1 VSDTFLGQLYKLE
14 IYIKP
19 AYYGN
24 SMINNFEVQ
33 SGMYKEVVRQFNQVA
48 DLIEL
53 DPNIRERLKY
63 PQRALT
69 VSFPFRRDEYKEVET
84 VIGYRVQHTLSIG
97 PTKGGI
103 RYSPDVNFG
112 EVTALAMLMSWKCA
126 IVGLPFGGAKG
137 GVAIDP
143 TPLSRAEKQRLTR
156 RYTAEILPL
165 IGVDKDIPA
174 PDMGTDEQTMA
185 WIMDTYS
192 NFVGSAQP
200 GIVTGKPVSIGGS
213 ITRREAT
220 GRGAIAIAKI
230 ACDKIN
236 HDFESSTI
244 VVQGFG
250 NVGKYAALDSYERGA
265 KVIAV
270 NDINGGVVNKK
281 GLNIPELFK
290 HVSKNDSV
298 LGFEGGDDI
307 DGSTILETPCDILIP
322 AAIGGVITSKN
333 VNKIDTKVLLEGAN
347 SPTTVKAHDILEG
360 RGILVIPDVIANA
373 GGVTASYFEWVQ
385 DTQNYLWKEQQIYER
400 LVEVLTGSFEE
411 VWTLSKKHNCDLRT
425 AALMKGIKK
434 VAAAKLTR
442 GLFP

>member
-1 VSDTFLGQLYKLE
+1 
-14 IYIKP
+14 
-19 AYYGN
+19 
-24 SMINNFEVQ
+24 MISNFEVE
-33 SGMYKEVVRQFNQVA
+33 SDMYKEVVNQFDQVA
-48 DLIEL
+48 DLVDL
-53 DPNIRERLKY
+53 DSNIRERLKY

-69 VSFPFRRDEYKEVET
+69 VSFPFRRDEYEEVET
-84 VIGYRVQHTLSIG
+84 VIGYRVQHVLSIG

-112 EVTALAMLMSWKCA
+112 EVTALAILMSWKCA
-126 IVGLPFGGAKG
+126 IVGLPYGGAKG

-143 TPLSRAEKQRLTR
+143 APLSRAEKQRLTR
-156 RYTAEILPL
+156 RYTAEILPI

-220 GRGAIAIAKI
+220 GRGAMAIAKE
-230 ACDKIN
+230 ASSKIN
-236 HDFESSTI
+236 LDFESSRI

-250 NVGKYAALDSYERGA
+250 NVGKYAALDAYERGA
-265 KVIAV
+265 KVIAI
-270 NDINGGVVNKK
+270 NDVHGGVINEN
-281 GLNIPELFK
+281 GINIPELFK
-290 HVSKNDSV
+290 HVSKNSSV
-298 LGFEGGDDI
+298 LGFDGADNLGD
-307 DGSTILETPCDILIP
+307 TEILEIPCEILIP
-322 AAIGGVITSKN
+322 AAVGGVITSN
-333 VNKIDTKVLLEGAN
+333 NANRIDTKILLEGAN
-347 SPTTVKAHDILEG
+347 SPTTVNAHKILED

-385 DTQNYLWKEQQIYER
+385 DTQNYLWKEKQIYER
-400 LVEVLTGSFEE
+400 LVDVLISAFEE
-411 VWTLSKKHNCDLRT
+411 VWILSEKNNCDLRT

>member
-1 VSDTFLGQLYKLE
+1 
-14 IYIKP
+14 
-19 AYYGN
+19 
-24 SMINNFEVQ
+24 MISNFEVE
-33 SGMYKEVVRQFNQVA
+33 SDMYKEVVNQFDQVA
-48 DLIEL
+48 DLVDL
-53 DPNIRERLKY
+53 DSNIRERLKY

-69 VSFPFRRDEYKEVET
+69 VSFPFRRDEYEEVET
-84 VIGYRVQHTLSIG
+84 VIGYRVQHVLSIG

-112 EVTALAMLMSWKCA
+112 EVTALAILMSWKCA
-126 IVGLPFGGAKG
+126 IVGLPYGGAKG

-143 TPLSRAEKQRLTR
+143 APLSRAEKQRLTR
-156 RYTAEILPL
+156 RYTAEILPI

-220 GRGAIAIAKI
+220 GRGAMAIAKE
-230 ACDKIN
+230 ASSKIN
-236 HDFESSTI
+236 LDFESSRI

-250 NVGKYAALDSYERGA
+250 NVGKYAALDAYERGA
-265 KVIAV
+265 KVIAI
-270 NDINGGVVNKK
+270 NDVHGGVINEN
-281 GLNIPELFK
+281 GINIPELFK
-290 HVSKNDSV
+290 HVSKNSTVVGFDGADN
-298 LGFEGGDDI
+298 LGD
-307 DGSTILETPCDILIP
+307 TKILEIPCEILIP
-322 AAIGGVITSKN
+322 AAVGGVITSN
-333 VNKIDTKVLLEGAN
+333 NANRIDTKILLEGAN
-347 SPTTVKAHDILEG
+347 SPTTVNAHKILED

-385 DTQNYLWKEQQIYER
+385 DTQNYLWKEKQIYER
-400 LVEVLTGSFEE
+400 LVDVLISAFEE
-411 VWTLSKKHNCDLRT
+411 VWILSEKNNCDLRT

>member
-1 VSDTFLGQLYKLE
+1 
-14 IYIKP
+14 
-19 AYYGN
+19 
-24 SMINNFEVQ
+24 
-33 SGMYKEVVRQFNQVA
+33 
-48 DLIEL
+48 
-53 DPNIRERLKY
+53 
-63 PQRALT
+63 
-69 VSFPFRRDEYKEVET
+69 
-84 VIGYRVQHTLSIG
+84 
-97 PTKGGI
+97 
-103 RYSPDVNFG
+103 
-112 EVTALAMLMSWKCA
+112 MSWKCA
-126 IVGLPFGGAKG
+126 IVGLPYGGAKG

-156 RYTAEILPL
+156 RYTAEILPI

-220 GRGAIAIAKI
+220 GRGAIAIAKN

-236 HDFESSTI
+236 HKFENSKI

-250 NVGKYAALDSYERGA
+250 NVGRYAALDAYERGA
-265 KVIAV
+265 AVIAV
-270 NDINGGVVNKK
+270 NDVNGGVTNNK
-281 GLNIPELFK
+281 GLNVPELFK

-298 LGFEGGDDI
+298 LGFEGGDDF
-307 DGSTILETPCDILIP
+307 DGSSILETPCDILIP

-333 VNKIDTKVLLEGAN
+333 ANKIDTKILVEGAN
-347 SPTTVKAHDILEG
+347 SPTTVNAHKILED

-400 LVEVLTGSFEE
+400 LVDVLTAAFEE
-411 VWTLSKKHNCDLRT
+411 VWILSEKHNCDLRT

>member
-1 VSDTFLGQLYKLE
+1 
-14 IYIKP
+14 
-19 AYYGN
+19 
-24 SMINNFEVQ
+24 MISNFEVE
-33 SGMYKEVVRQFNQVA
+33 SDMYKEVVNQFDEVA
-48 DLIEL
+48 DLVDL
-53 DPNIRERLKY
+53 DSNIRERLKY

-69 VSFPFRRDEYKEVET
+69 VSFPFRRDEYEEVET
-84 VIGYRVQHTLSIG
+84 VIGYRVQHVLSIG

-126 IVGLPFGGAKG
+126 IVGLPYGGAKG

-156 RYTAEILPL
+156 RYTAEILPI

-220 GRGAIAIAKI
+220 GRGAMAIAKE
-230 ACDKIN
+230 ASKKIN
-236 HDFESSTI
+236 LDFENSRI

-250 NVGKYAALDSYERGA
+250 NVGKYAALDAYERGA

-270 NDINGGVVNKK
+270 NDVNGGVINEK
-281 GLNIPELFK
+281 GINIPELFK
-290 HVSKNDSV
+290 YVSKNSSV
-298 LGFEGGDDI
+298 VGFDGAEDLGNAK
-307 DGSTILETPCDILIP
+307 ILEIPCEILIP
-322 AAIGGVITSKN
+322 AAVGGVITSKN
-333 VNKIDTKVLLEGAN
+333 ANKIDTKILLEGAN
-347 SPTTVKAHDILEG
+347 SPTTVKAHKILED

-385 DTQNYLWKEQQIYER
+385 DTQNYLWKEKQIYER
-400 LVEVLTGSFEE
+400 LVDVLISAFEE
-411 VWTLSKKHNCDLRT
+411 VWVLSEKHNCDLRT

>member
-1 VSDTFLGQLYKLE
+1 
-14 IYIKP
+14 
-19 AYYGN
+19 
-24 SMINNFEVQ
+24 MISNFEVE
-33 SGMYKEVVRQFNQVA
+33 SDMYKEVVNQFDEVA
-48 DLIEL
+48 DLVDL
-53 DPNIRERLKY
+53 DSNIRERLKY

-69 VSFPFRRDEYKEVET
+69 VSFPFRRDEYEEVET
-84 VIGYRVQHTLSIG
+84 VIGYRVQHVLSIG

-126 IVGLPFGGAKG
+126 IVGLPYGGAKG

-143 TPLSRAEKQRLTR
+143 NPLSRAEKQRLTR
-156 RYTAEILPL
+156 RYTAEILPI

-220 GRGAIAIAKI
+220 GRGAMAIAKV
-230 ACDKIN
+230 ASTKIN
-236 HDFESSTI
+236 LDFENSRI

-250 NVGKYAALDSYERGA
+250 NVGKYAALDAYERGA

-270 NDINGGVVNKK
+270 NDVNGGVVNEK
-281 GLNIPELFK
+281 GINIPELFK
-290 HVSKNDSV
+290 YVSKNSSV
-298 LGFEGGDDI
+298 VGFDGAEDLGNAK
-307 DGSTILETPCDILIP
+307 ILEIPCEILIP
-322 AAIGGVITSKN
+322 AAVGGVITSKN
-333 VNKIDTKVLLEGAN
+333 ANKIDTKILLEGAN
-347 SPTTVKAHDILEG
+347 SPTTVKAHKILED

-385 DTQNYLWKEQQIYER
+385 DTQNYLWKEKQIYER
-400 LVEVLTGSFEE
+400 LVDVLISAFEE
-411 VWTLSKKHNCDLRT
+411 VWVLSEKHNCDLRT

>member
-1 VSDTFLGQLYKLE
+1 
-14 IYIKP
+14 
-19 AYYGN
+19 
-24 SMINNFEVQ
+24 MISNFEVE
-33 SGMYKEVVRQFNQVA
+33 SDMYKEVVNQFDEVA
-48 DLIEL
+48 DLVNL
-53 DPNIRERLKY
+53 DSNIRERLKY

-69 VSFPFRRDEYKEVET
+69 VSFPFRRDEYEEVET
-84 VIGYRVQHTLSIG
+84 VIGYRVQHVLSIG

-126 IVGLPFGGAKG
+126 IVGLPYGGAKG

-143 TPLSRAEKQRLTR
+143 NPLSRAEKQRLTR
-156 RYTAEILPL
+156 RYTAEILPI

-220 GRGAIAIAKI
+220 GRGAMAIAKV
-230 ACDKIN
+230 ASTKIN
-236 HDFESSTI
+236 LDFENSRI

-250 NVGKYAALDSYERGA
+250 NVGKYAALDAYERGA

-270 NDINGGVVNKK
+270 NDVNGGVVNEK
-281 GLNIPELFK
+281 GINIPELFK
-290 HVSKNDSV
+290 YVSKNSSLVGFDGAED
-298 LGFEGGDDI
+298 LGNAK
-307 DGSTILETPCDILIP
+307 ILEIPCEILIP
-322 AAIGGVITSKN
+322 AAVGGVITSKN
-333 VNKIDTKVLLEGAN
+333 ANKIDTKILLEGAN
-347 SPTTVKAHDILEG
+347 SPTTVKAHKILED

-385 DTQNYLWKEQQIYER
+385 DTQNYLWKEKQIYER
-400 LVEVLTGSFEE
+400 LVDVLISAFEE
-411 VWTLSKKHNCDLRT
+411 VWVLSEKHNCDLRT

>member
-1 VSDTFLGQLYKLE
+1 
-14 IYIKP
+14 
-19 AYYGN
+19 
-24 SMINNFEVQ
+24 MISNFEVE
-33 SGMYKEVVRQFNQVA
+33 SDMYKEVVDQFDEVA
-48 DLIEL
+48 DLVDL
-53 DPNIRERLKY
+53 DSNIRERLKY

-69 VSFPFRRDEYKEVET
+69 VSFPFRRDEYEEVET
-84 VIGYRVQHTLSIG
+84 VIGYRVQHVLSIG

-126 IVGLPFGGAKG
+126 IVGLPYGGAKG

-143 TPLSRAEKQRLTR
+143 NPLSRAEKQRLTR
-156 RYTAEILPL
+156 RYTAEILPI

-220 GRGAIAIAKI
+220 GRGAMAIAKE
-230 ACDKIN
+230 ASTKIN
-236 HDFESSTI
+236 LDFENSRI

-250 NVGKYAALDSYERGA
+250 NVGKYAALDAYERGA

-270 NDINGGVVNKK
+270 NDVNGGVTNEK
-281 GLNIPELFK
+281 GINIPELFK
-290 HVSKNDSV
+290 YVSKNSSV
-298 LGFEGGDDI
+298 VGFDGAEDLGNAK
-307 DGSTILETPCDILIP
+307 ILEIPCEILIP
-322 AAIGGVITSKN
+322 AAVGGVITSKN
-333 VNKIDTKVLLEGAN
+333 ANKIDTKILLEGAN
-347 SPTTVKAHDILEG
+347 SPTTVKAHKILED

-385 DTQNYLWKEQQIYER
+385 DTQNYLWKEKQIYER
-400 LVEVLTGSFEE
+400 LVDVLISAFEE
-411 VWTLSKKHNCDLRT
+411 VWVLSEKHNCDLRT

>member
-1 VSDTFLGQLYKLE
+1 
-14 IYIKP
+14 
-19 AYYGN
+19 
-24 SMINNFEVQ
+24 MISNFEVE
-33 SGMYKEVVRQFNQVA
+33 SDMYKEVVNQFDEVA
-48 DLIEL
+48 DLVDL
-53 DPNIRERLKY
+53 DSNIRERLKY

-69 VSFPFRRDEYKEVET
+69 VSFPFRRDEYEEVET
-84 VIGYRVQHTLSIG
+84 VIGYRVQHVLSIG

-126 IVGLPFGGAKG
+126 IVGLPYGGAKG

-143 TPLSRAEKQRLTR
+143 NPLSRAEKQRLTR
-156 RYTAEILPL
+156 RYTAEILPI

-220 GRGAIAIAKI
+220 GRGAMAIAKE
-230 ACDKIN
+230 ASTKIN
-236 HDFESSTI
+236 LDFENSRI

-250 NVGKYAALDSYERGA
+250 NVGKYAALDAYERGA

-270 NDINGGVVNKK
+270 NDVNGGVINEK
-281 GLNIPELFK
+281 GINIPELFK
-290 HVSKNDSV
+290 YVSKNSSV
-298 LGFEGGDDI
+298 VGFDGAEDLGNAK
-307 DGSTILETPCDILIP
+307 ILEIPCEILIP
-322 AAIGGVITSKN
+322 AAVGGVITSKN
-333 VNKIDTKVLLEGAN
+333 ANKIDTKILLEGAN
-347 SPTTVKAHDILEG
+347 SPTTVKAHKILEDK
-360 RGILVIPDVIANA
+360 GILVIPDVIANA

-385 DTQNYLWKEQQIYER
+385 DTQNYLWKEKQIYER
-400 LVEVLTGSFEE
+400 LVDVLISAFEE
-411 VWTLSKKHNCDLRT
+411 VWVLSEKHNCDLRT

>member
-1 VSDTFLGQLYKLE
+1 
-14 IYIKP
+14 
-19 AYYGN
+19 
-24 SMINNFEVQ
+24 MISNFEVE
-33 SGMYKEVVRQFNQVA
+33 SDMYKEVVNQFDEVA
-48 DLIEL
+48 DLVDL
-53 DPNIRERLKY
+53 DSNIRERLKY

-69 VSFPFRRDEYKEVET
+69 VSFPFRRDEYEEVET
-84 VIGYRVQHTLSIG
+84 VIGYRVQHVLSIG

-126 IVGLPFGGAKG
+126 IVGLPYGGAKG

-143 TPLSRAEKQRLTR
+143 NPLSRAEKQRLTR
-156 RYTAEILPL
+156 RYTAEILPI

-220 GRGAIAIAKI
+220 GRGAMAIAKE
-230 ACDKIN
+230 ASTKIN
-236 HDFESSTI
+236 LDFENSRI

-250 NVGKYAALDSYERGA
+250 NVGKYAALDAYERGA

-270 NDINGGVVNKK
+270 NDVNGGVVNEK
-281 GLNIPELFK
+281 GINIPELFK
-290 HVSKNDSV
+290 YVSKNSSV
-298 LGFEGGDDI
+298 VGFDGAEDLGNAK
-307 DGSTILETPCDILIP
+307 ILEIPCDILIP
-322 AAIGGVITSKN
+322 AAVGGVITSKN
-333 VNKIDTKVLLEGAN
+333 ANKIDTKILLEGAN
-347 SPTTVKAHDILEG
+347 SPTTVKAHKILED

-385 DTQNYLWKEQQIYER
+385 DTQNYLWKEKQIYER
-400 LVEVLTGSFEE
+400 LVDVLISAFEE
-411 VWTLSKKHNCDLRT
+411 VWVLSEKHNCDLRT

>member
-1 VSDTFLGQLYKLE
+1 
-14 IYIKP
+14 
-19 AYYGN
+19 
-24 SMINNFEVQ
+24 MISNFEVE
-33 SGMYKEVVRQFNQVA
+33 SDMYKEVVNQFDEVA
-48 DLIEL
+48 DLVDL
-53 DPNIRERLKY
+53 DSNIRERLKY

-69 VSFPFRRDEYKEVET
+69 VSFPFRRDEYEEVET
-84 VIGYRVQHTLSIG
+84 VIGYRVQHVLSIG

-126 IVGLPFGGAKG
+126 IVGLPYGGAKG

-143 TPLSRAEKQRLTR
+143 NPLSRAEKQRLTR
-156 RYTAEILPL
+156 RYTAEILPI

-220 GRGAIAIAKI
+220 GRGAMAIAKE
-230 ACDKIN
+230 ASTKIN
-236 HDFESSTI
+236 HDFENSRI

-250 NVGKYAALDSYERGA
+250 NVGKYAALDAYERGA

-270 NDINGGVVNKK
+270 NDVNGGVINEK
-281 GLNIPELFK
+281 GINIPELFK
-290 HVSKNDSV
+290 YVSKNSSV
-298 LGFEGGDDI
+298 VGFDGAEDLGNAK
-307 DGSTILETPCDILIP
+307 ILEIPCEILIP
-322 AAIGGVITSKN
+322 AAVGGVITSKN
-333 VNKIDTKVLLEGAN
+333 ANKIDTKILLEGAN
-347 SPTTVKAHDILEG
+347 SPTTVKAHKILED

-385 DTQNYLWKEQQIYER
+385 DTQNYLWKEKQIYER
-400 LVEVLTGSFEE
+400 LVDVLISAFEE
-411 VWTLSKKHNCDLRT
+411 VWVLSEKHNCDLRT